1 MSVPFLRHGVP
12 LLLLPALVLAVG
24 CASIQA
30 VPADSNVPVRDA
42 PPADPEQPHPA
53 PPPLPAPPVPAAET
67 TGVPLPINLP
77 TALQLAGVNPIDVA
91 VASERVKAATAQLD
105 RANVAWLPTL
115 YLGVDYARQ
124 DGQIQDIRGNVFT
137 TSRSSFM
144 AGAGPS
150 MTFAVTDAIYSPLA
164 AKQVLKARQADVQT
178 ALNDTMYSVAEAYFN
193 VQQARGELAGAVDAV
208 KRAEDVVKRTE
219 QLAPGVAPAVE
230 TNRARSDLSRRRQA
244 VEAAY
249 DRWQTASADLTRLL
263 RLAPTAIVEPV
274 EQPQSRVELVD
285 LNTPVDDLI
294 PAALVHRPELAGR
307 QALVQATL
315 VRLKQEKV
323 RPLVPSVLIRGNAT
337 NPAGTLSSGV
347 FGGGVNDN
355 LSNFGG
361 RNSIDMQLVWEF
373 QNLGLGNRAA
383 VRERQ
388 SENQLAVLEV
398 FRVQDRIAAEVVQAH
413 AQAQRATKRLNEAE
427 AGLREAADTA
437 DKSVKSMG
445 ETKRV
450 GESLVLVFRPQEVVA
465 AVQALAQAYDDYF
478 RAVADAN
485 RAQFRLYRALGH
497 PAQCVVRVDQVPAL
511 QRPADPTTPPP
522 GTARDLAQPRRL
534 TPDGPR

>member
-1 MSVPFLRHGVP
+1 MPILLPRRALS
-12 LLLLPALVLAVG
+12 LLLLPVLVLAVG
-24 CASIQA
+24 CVTMPVATSD
-30 VPADSNVPVRDA
+30 PSPPVRETPSDEPK
-42 PPADPEQPHPA
+42 PPQSA
-53 PPPLPAPPVPAAET
+53 PPPFPSPAVPAAET

-77 TALQLAGVNPIDVA
+77 TALHLAGVNPIDVA
-91 VASERVKAATAQLD
+91 LASERVKVATAQLD
-105 RANVAWLPTL
+105 RANVLWLPTL

-150 MTFAVTDAIYSPLA
+150 LTFAVTDAIYGPLVA
-164 AKQVLKARQADVQT
+164 RQVLKARQGEVQT
-178 ALNDTMYSVAEAYFN
+178 ALNDAMYSVAEAYFT
-193 VQQARGELAGAVDAV
+193 VQQARGELSGAVDTA
-208 KRAEDVVKRTE
+208 KRAEDVVRRVE
-219 QLAPGVAPAVE
+219 QLAGGLVPSIEA
-230 TNRARSDLSRRRQA
+230 NRARSELSRRRQA

-263 RLAPTAIVEPV
+263 RLAPTAIVEPA
-274 EQPQSRVELVD
+274 EPPQLRVELLD

-294 PAALVHRPELAGR
+294 PAALVHRPELASR
-307 QALVQATL
+307 QTLVQATL
-315 VRLKQEKV
+315 TRLKQEKV

-361 RNSIDMQLVWEF
+361 RNSIDVQLLWEF
-373 QNLGLGNRAA
+373 QNLGFGNRAA

-388 SENQLAVLEV
+388 SESQLAVLEV

-413 AQAQRATKRLNEAE
+413 AQAKRAANRLRESE

-437 DKSVKSMG
+437 EKSIKSMG
-445 ETKRV
+445 ETRRV

-485 RAQFRLYRALGH
+485 RAQFRLYRALGY
-497 PAQCVVRVDQVPAL
+497 PSQTLVQVRPEPTL
-511 QRPADPTTPPP
+511 TRPATESAPPRRPPP
-522 GTARDLAQPRRL
+522 DPPR
-534 TPDGPR
+534 

>member
-1 MSVPFLRHGVP
+1 MLVSSYPRLASA
-12 LLLLPALVLAVG
+12 LLPALLCFSAG
-24 CASIQA
+24 CVTTGSVA
-30 VPADSNVPVRDA
+30 PAARPAEGDSRPEELPPPKSTKST
-42 PPADPEQPHPA
+42 PPAIPTPV
-53 PPPLPAPPVPAAET
+53 VPAAET
-67 TGVPLPINLP
+67 TGIPLPINLP

-91 VASERVKAATAQLD
+91 LASQRVQVATAQLD
-105 RANVAWLPTL
+105 RADVLWLPTL

-124 DGQIQDIRGNVFT
+124 DGQIQDIQGHILT

-164 AKQVLKARQADVQT
+164 ARQVLKARQADVQT
-178 ALNDTMYSVAEAYFN
+178 ALNDTMFSVAEAYFN
-193 VQQARGELAGAVDAV
+193 VQQARGELAGAADSA
-208 KRAEDVVKRTE
+208 KRAEDVVQRVEK
-219 QLAPGVAPAVE
+219 LAPGIASAVE
-230 TNRARSDLSRRRQA
+230 TNRARSELSRRRQA

-263 RLAPTAIVEPV
+263 RLAPSAIVEPA
-274 EQPQSRVELVD
+274 EPPQTRVELLD

-294 PAALVHRPELAGR
+294 PTALAHRPELANR

-315 VRLKQEKV
+315 TRLKQEKM

-347 FGGGVNDN
+347 FGGGINGN
-355 LSNFGG
+355 LGNFNA

-373 QNLGLGNRAA
+373 QNLGFGNRAA

-388 SENQLAVLEV
+388 AESQVAVLEV
-398 FRVQDRIAAEVVQAH
+398 FQVQDRIAAEVVQAH
-413 AQAQRATKRLNEAE
+413 SQARRAANRLREAE
-427 AGLREAADTA
+427 AGLRESADTA
-437 DKSVKSMG
+437 EKSVKNMG
-445 ETKRV
+445 ETRRI
-450 GESLVLVFRPQEVVA
+450 GEVLVLVFRPQEVVV
-465 AVQALAQAYDDYF
+465 AVQALALAYDDYY

-497 PAQCVVRVDQVPAL
+497 PSQCVVRVEQVPTITS
-511 QRPADPTTPPP
+511 PTVTIIPP
-522 GTARDLAQPRRL
+522 GTLSSPSKLPDAPR
-534 TPDGPR
+534 